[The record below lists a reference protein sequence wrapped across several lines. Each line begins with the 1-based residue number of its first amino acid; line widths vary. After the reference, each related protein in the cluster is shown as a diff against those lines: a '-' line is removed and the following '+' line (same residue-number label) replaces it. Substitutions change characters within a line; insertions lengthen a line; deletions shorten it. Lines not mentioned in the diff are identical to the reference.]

1 MTAGKFP
8 EALEAFSALLT
19 ATAVLVVGSR
29 QDVAH
34 LKEGQTVENTAVRPV
49 RGQRPVCLPGPS
61 DGAGRSCAPQSAA

>member
-29 QDVAH
+29 QEVAH
-34 LKEGQTVENTAVRPV
+34 LKEGQAVEKTAVRPV
-49 RGQRPVCLPGPS
+49 
-61 DGAGRSCAPQSAA
+61 